1 MVAETVVPAGP
12 GTGGPVPVVV
22 PERGRVAW
30 WKRLPVVHQLRQ
42 SVGLQRGMLV
52 TGLVITGLF
61 LLTAA
66 LAPVLA
72 PYGYSQLR
80 TADGPFGAQQPPS
93 AEHLLGT
100 TVGGYDVL
108 SRVIWGAQTALLVI
122 VVAILASIV
131 VGVLLGLVSGYFGGW
146 ADRLLV
152 VVCDAI
158 YAFPSLLL
166 AILMA
171 IVISGGQSSMW
182 GGILA
187 AAFSITVVFVPQY
200 FRVTRAEVVR
210 IKGEAFVDS
219 ARVLGTPHRR
229 IMVRHVLRNSTRTLP
244 LIVTLNASEAIL
256 TLAGLGFLGF
266 GIEPTAAAE
275 WGYDLNK
282 AVSDVTSGIWWTA
295 LFPGLAIVLVVLGIT
310 LVGES
315 LNDLADPRLRSRRAS
330 AEVSGDVAETS
341 VVPGGTLTAGPGGL
355 DAIEG
360 AGSRSDELAAVPGQ
374 RDPDAV
380 GLDGRPGGTPDD
392 GPPTGPAA
400 GPAAGP
406 ASAPAD
412 APHDETEDRR

>member
-1 MVAETVVPAGP
+1 MDIL
-12 GTGGPVPVVV
+12 
-22 PERGRVAW
+22 
-30 WKRLPVVHQLRQ
+30 KRLPVISHVRQ
-42 SVGLQRGMLV
+42 AVGLQRGMLIA
-52 TGLVITGLF
+52 GLVICAIV
-61 LLTAA
+61 LLAAA
-66 LAPVLA
+66 LAPLIA
-72 PYGYSQLR
+72 PYGYAQM
-80 TADGPFGAQQPPS
+80 AYEDGSRFGAQQAPS
-93 AEHLLGT
+93 AAHIWGT
-100 TVGGYDVL
+100 TVGGFDVF
-108 SRVIWGAQTALLVI
+108 SRVIWGARTAVSVI
-122 VVAILASIV
+122 VVAVALSLFA
-131 VGVLLGLVSGYFGGW
+131 GVALGLISGYLGGW
-146 ADRLLV
+146 LDRILV
-152 VVCDAI
+152 VIADAV

-166 AILMA
+166 AIVMA
-171 IVISGGQSSMW
+171 IVISGGQSSAW

-187 AAFSITVVFVPQY
+187 AAFSITVVFIPQY
-200 FRVTRAEVVR
+200 FRVVRAETVR
-210 IKGEAFVDS
+210 LKAEPFVES
-219 ARVLGTPHRR
+219 AIVLGASRTR
-229 IMVRHVLRNSTRTLP
+229 IITKHVFRNATRTLP
-244 LIVTLNASEAIL
+244 LIFTLNASEAIL

-380 GLDGRPGGTPDD
+380 GLDGRVGSTPDD
-392 GPPTGPAA
+392 GGPTTGPATGPA
-400 GPAAGP
+400 VGPAA
-406 ASAPAD
+406 APAD